1 MSNTTQE
8 FRAFQKLASED
19 QINPNVLLVGGAQ
32 GRQLADCTAD
42 PSGNYWKGVDRRLD
56 DSVREQVQVICLKK
70 ATPRPEA
77 PFPKE
82 AVELK
87 KHLVAN
93 IHILKDRF
101 QNLELLYLASRIY
114 AGYAESPL
122 NPEPRAYENA
132 FSVKWL
138 IAY

>member
-32 GRQLADCTAD
+32 GRQLADRTAD

-56 DSVREQVQVICLKK
+56 DSAREQVQVICLKK

-82 AVELK
+82 AIELK
-87 KHLVAN
+87 THIAN

-101 QNLELLYLASRIY
+101 QNLELLYLARRIY

-122 NPEPRAYENA
+122 NPELRAYENA